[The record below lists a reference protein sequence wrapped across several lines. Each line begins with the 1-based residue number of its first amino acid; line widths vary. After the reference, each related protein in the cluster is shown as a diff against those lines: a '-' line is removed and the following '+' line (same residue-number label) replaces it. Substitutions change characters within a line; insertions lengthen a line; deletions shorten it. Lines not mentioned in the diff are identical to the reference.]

1 MTRRHGQAAPVLG
14 AVLALALAGCAGG
27 PAPAGVAVPAA
38 APTYRFLAGAESADQ
53 VALMRFTP
61 CPAPDCGAGVERT
74 YDVGFFPS
82 DIEGPHGVIASHD
95 GKAFYVSIAHGR
107 PAGWLQKYDL
117 ETGRQ
122 LGQVELGMFPATV
135 DIAPHAEVV
144 YVINFNFD
152 DPEMRPS
159 SLSVVDG
166 EDMVELAR
174 VSTCRMPHGSRVN
187 PAGTMH
193 YSGCMMNDLLV
204 EVDARS
210 LVLHRLFSL
219 APGHEGPVAP
229 ATMAAAGGMA
239 HEGMDH
245 GYARSNV
252 CSPTWAQPSADG
264 TRVYVACNKSNEI
277 VEVDVTDWS
286 LVRRWPTPKA
296 PYNLAV
302 TPDGKLLLATQKG
315 PGTVSVWNLAD
326 HTLLKDIPASG
337 RVASGIAVSADS
349 RYAFAT
355 LEGVGGEPGLV
366 DILDLRSLERVA
378 SIPIGKQAGGI
389 AMLP

>member
-1 MTRRHGQAAPVLG
+1 MIQGHGRAASLPG
-14 AVLALALAGCAGG
+14 AVLALILAGCGGG
-27 PAPAGVAVPAA
+27 PAPATVAPPA
-38 APTYRFLAGAESADQ
+38 PVTTYRFLAGAESADQ
-53 VALMRFTP
+53 VALMRYTP
-61 CPAPDCGAGVERT
+61 CPASDCGARVERT

-82 DIEGPHGVIASHD
+82 DIDGPHGVIASHD
-95 GKAFYVSIAHGR
+95 GTAFYVSIAHGR

-117 ETGRQ
+117 DTGRR

-152 DPEMRPS
+152 DPDMRPS

-166 EDMVELAR
+166 EDMLELAR
-174 VSTCRMPHGSRVN
+174 VPTCRMPHGSRVN
-187 PAGTMH
+187 PQGTMH

-204 EVDARS
+204 EVDART
-210 LVLHRLFSL
+210 LVLHRLFNL
-219 APGHEGPVAP
+219 APGHEGPVSP
-229 ATMAAAGGMA
+229 ATMAATGGMA
-239 HEGMDH
+239 HGAMDH
-245 GYARSNV
+245 GYAMSNV

-264 TRVYVACNKSNEI
+264 RRVFVACNKSNEI
-277 VEVDVTDWS
+277 VEIDVATWS

-302 TPDGKLLLATQKG
+302 TPDGKLLIATQKG
-315 PGTVSVWNLAD
+315 PGTVSIWNLEN
-326 HTLLKDIPASG
+326 HTLLKDVPSSG
-337 RVASGIAVSADS
+337 RVASGVAVSADS

-366 DILDLRSLERVA
+366 DVIDLESLEVVA
-378 SIPIGKQAGGI
+378 SIAIGKQAGGI